1 MYEKPVKNRPPDPI
15 SKNGVKRIFATTEKT
30 KERIDFQKV
39 LFFISRNGGPDEKK
53 RKQKKRAAGIPTQK
67 MGRNDNF

>member
-1 MYEKPVKNRPPDPI
+1 MYEKPVKNRPQQATA
-15 SKNGVKRIFATTEKT
+15 KNGVKRIFATTEKT

-53 RKQKKRAAGIPTQK
+53 RKHKKNTPPGYPCK
-67 MGRNDNF
+67 